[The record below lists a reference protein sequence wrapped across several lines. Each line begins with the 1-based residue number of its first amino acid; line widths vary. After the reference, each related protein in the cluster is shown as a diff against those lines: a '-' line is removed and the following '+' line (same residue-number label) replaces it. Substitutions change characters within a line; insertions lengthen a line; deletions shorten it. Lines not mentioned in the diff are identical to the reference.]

1 MIQERS
7 LGHVV
12 LLTSLSMEKITHLIK
27 GVIMLLLWMLK
38 QVSKVVLYCI
48 VLMAYC
54 DSLTVC
60 EPVCERKRGLKI
72 WCFYVTIILR
82 GSQWG
87 LPSAV
92 KRPKI

>member
-12 LLTSLSMEKITHLIK
+12 LLTSLLMEKITHLIE

-38 QVSKVVLYCI
+38 QVSKVMLYCI
-48 VLMAYC
+48 DLMAYC

-60 EPVCERKRGLKI
+60 EPICEGKSR
-72 WCFYVTIILR
+72 
-82 GSQWG
+82 
-87 LPSAV
+87 SATDLV
-92 KRPKI
+92 FLCNHYT